1 MEYVEAKEYCAMLMV
16 CRKGIDKAIQKY
28 KDKATRKQVKM
39 LRELYA
45 DFDPESD
52 KLFKETQQE
61 IPWVEVQ
68 WGTKED
74 KFKLAR
80 PEAWISTFR
89 KALGIYKSMSGNVKY
104 SWVVNHFSRGIEI
117 KTMAARYGVTRTT
130 IYKVIDEFN
139 NVLLVVAVQNRLITI
154 EKNKA
159 LDEQE
164 GEKGN
169 V

>member
-68 WGTKED
+68 WGTRED

-80 PEAWISTFR
+80 PEAWINTFR
-89 KALGIYKSMSGNVKY
+89 EALGIYKSMSGNVKY

-139 NVLLVVAVQNRLITI
+139 TVLLVVAVQNRLITI

-164 GEKGN
+164 GSSQD

>member
-1 MEYVEAKEYCAMLMV
+1 MTNTD
-16 CRKGIDKAIQKY
+16 RND
-28 KDKATRKQVKM
+28 D
-39 LRELYA
+39 
-45 DFDPESD
+45 
-52 KLFKETQQE
+52 
-61 IPWVEVQ
+61 
-68 WGTKED
+68 
-74 KFKLAR
+74 
-80 PEAWISTFR
+80 
-89 KALGIYKSMSGNVKY
+89 
-104 SWVVNHFSRGIEI
+104 
-117 KTMAARYGVTRTT
+117 